1 MHILTQK
8 LRPGKNDFLKVF
20 QQSGSHGGAATE
32 AQYSETGSI

>member
-20 QQSGSHGGAATE
+20 QQAKPRKDGNGGHT
-32 AQYSETGSI
+32 

>member
-20 QQSGSHGGAATE
+20 QQAKPWRDGSLFYPPHHT
-32 AQYSETGSI
+32 